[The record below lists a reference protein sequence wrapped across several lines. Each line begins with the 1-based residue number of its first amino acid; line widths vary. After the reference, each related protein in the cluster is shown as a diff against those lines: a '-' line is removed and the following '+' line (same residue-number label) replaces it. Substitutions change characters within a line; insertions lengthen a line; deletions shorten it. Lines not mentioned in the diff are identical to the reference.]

1 MTRGKRI
8 VLKFGS
14 GILTKLN
21 SVEPDPVQMRKLVEA
36 VALLKQAGHSCVV
49 VSSGAVASGLRPMQL
64 AQRPDDMTTLQ
75 ACAAVG
81 QTHLM
86 HAYESLLRDHDLHV
100 AQLLLTHEDL
110 GNPDRAERVRST
122 LKRLLEFP
130 QVVPVINENDSVA
143 IEELRFG
150 DNDKLSSQ
158 VALLWGADILLLLTS
173 APGLLRDP
181 ARPEDGPIAVVEDV
195 EEVIHHASAAKS
207 SLGTGGMASKLRAVQ
222 EAVNGGVECIIA
234 SGRHAEQIPAVIA
247 GQGVCTRF
255 VVKQPLQQRTAH

>member
-1 MTRGKRI
+1 MTSGKRI

-14 GILTKLN
+14 GILTKLH

-49 VSSGAVASGLRPMQL
+49 VSSGAVASGLRPMQFT
-64 AQRPDDMTTLQ
+64 QRPQDMTTLQ

-110 GNPDRAERVRST
+110 GNADRAERVRST
-122 LKRLLEFP
+122 LLRLLEFP

-158 VALLWGADILLLLTS
+158 VALLWKADVLLLLTS
-173 APGLLRDP
+173 APGLLRD
-181 ARPEDGPIAVVEDV
+181 ASRPEDGPIPVVDDV
-195 EEVIHHASAAKS
+195 DAVIHHASQDKS
-207 SLGTGGMASKLRAVQ
+207 QLGTGGMGSKLRAVQ

-234 SGRHAEQIPAVIA
+234 SGRKAEQIPAVIA

-255 VVKQPLQQRTAH
+255 VVKPQA